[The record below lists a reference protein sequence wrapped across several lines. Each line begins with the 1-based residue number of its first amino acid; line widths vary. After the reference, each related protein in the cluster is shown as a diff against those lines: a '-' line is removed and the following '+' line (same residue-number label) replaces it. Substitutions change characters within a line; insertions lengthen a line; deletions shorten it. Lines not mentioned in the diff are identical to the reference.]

1 MSENFVMND
10 FLSKENTINI
20 FKTMTISN
28 NLSNLNKQQ
37 KDTLINQIITVMK
50 RIFKT
55 LELQKINKNNLS
67 IVKKQYNE
75 IVIKQTSELYK
86 ESNTQTQISND
97 RQNNRTFNYSQRRKR

>member
-20 FKTMTISN
+20 FKTMTITN
-28 NLSNLNKQQ
+28 NLSNLNKLQ

-67 IVKKQYNE
+67 IVN
-75 IVIKQTSELYK
+75 
-86 ESNTQTQISND
+86 
-97 RQNNRTFNYSQRRKR
+97 